1 MKYFKKFGDN
11 VITLNNEVEKILLEQ
26 GAVSVGFASKK
37 SLEGGPTTTDMTY
50 ILPEA
55 ETAICFAVP
64 LDKSLITPYLAKEL
78 PRGRFDHVID
88 NGDAYLKA
96 YKFAKIAADYL
107 EEQGYKSAPVI
118 NNFKYREDVS
128 NWRTK
133 LPPHLALRLVAA
145 RSGVGSIGWSGNI
158 LVKGHGAA
166 VLLGALV
173 TEAKLESTPPIPPE
187 ESPCDKCKLCVNVC
201 AFRMFDKKE
210 DDSYTLGGYKF
221 SFSKRNNVAR
231 CYAVCGGL
239 SGLDKTKKWST
250 WSPGRAL
257 YPESEEDADK
267 SFAHLFTHPVK
278 KLRVDGEEGNYGESE
293 WINDKIAQEY
303 IKSGEIASN
312 TFTENFILTCGNCQL
327 ICSGDH
333 DETAE
338 NYRILTESGCVTTQ
352 ENGDNIIVS
361 KEEADE
367 LEKAG
372 KIANTYVETSERR
385 QYIEKI
391 VLDIFKKL
399 RKEQLDAPLQNT

>member
-1 MKYFKKFGDN
+1 
-11 VITLNNEVEKILLEQ
+11 
-26 GAVSVGFASKK
+26 VSVGFATKET
-37 SLEGGPTTTDMTY
+37 LEGGPTTTDMTY

-55 ETAICFAVP
+55 ETAVCFAVP
-64 LDKSLITPYLAKEL
+64 LDYSKIKPYLSKEL
-78 PRGRFDHVID
+78 PRGKFDHVID
-88 NGDAYLKA
+88 NGDTYLRA
-96 YKFAKIAADYL
+96 YKFAKIAANYL
-107 EEQGYKSAPVI
+107 QEKGYKSAPVV

-133 LPPHLALRLVAA
+133 LPPLLALRLVAA

-173 TEAKLESTPPIPPE
+173 TEAKLEPTAPIPPE
-187 ESPCDKCKLCVNVC
+187 ESPCDKCKLCVDVC

-210 DDSYTLGGYKF
+210 EDSYTLGGYTF
-221 SFSKRNNVAR
+221 SFSKRNNLSR
-231 CYAVCGGL
+231 CYTVCGGH
-239 SGLDKTKKWST
+239 SGLDKKGKWST
-250 WSPGRAL
+250 WSPGRTP
-257 YPESEEDADK
+257 YPETEEEADRT
-267 SFAHLFTHPVK
+267 FAHIFTHPVK
-278 KLRVDGEEGNYGESE
+278 NFHVAGEEGSYAESKM
-293 WINDKIAQEY
+293 IHDKVAQEY
-303 IKSGEIASN
+303 ISSGEIASN

-327 ICSGDH
+327 ICSGNH

-338 NYRILTESGCVTTQ
+338 NYRILTNSGCVVTT

-361 KEEADE
+361 REEANE

-372 KIANTYVETSERR
+372 KIADPYVETSERR

-399 RKEQLDAPLQNT
+399 RKELLDVPMQKT